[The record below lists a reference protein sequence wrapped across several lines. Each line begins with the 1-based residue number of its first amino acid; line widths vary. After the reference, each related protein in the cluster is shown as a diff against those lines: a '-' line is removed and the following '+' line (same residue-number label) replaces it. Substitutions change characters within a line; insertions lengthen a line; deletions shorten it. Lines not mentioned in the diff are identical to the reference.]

1 MKIKSFMNVLN
12 IGKYLAM
19 AALVMGTMTACSSD
33 DDDNDGGGASSFETP
48 KYEADA
54 AKYVM
59 DETQAPYASIEL
71 TASGN
76 YVITPSQYTNAKK
89 HATNGTRSETGK
101 KGIAMLM
108 QNILKSNAANAM
120 TRSSDDYIYS
130 HIAYG
135 KYTKTG
141 ENEYTLE
148 GFGTITITK
157 DENGNAYSIVI
168 KRNGGSAEE
177 YTAKKQNPDL
187 NSAKSNMLCRTWSI
201 AGYRYYAKLNGKT
214 IVDFKDNTLKGLAT
228 QMYNWLKKNDPE
240 FEEGDFDV
248 NDIINSTPE
257 PENVVFT
264 KTGTYVVYYSEDR
277 LAVSTWKWENE
288 NKGILRYSWNPDYL
302 NDPDESGE
310 VLIEF
315 KNNRLYLTESDSDYD
330 EEDGETYEEG
340 LTYIMTEVK

>member
-1 MKIKSFMNVLN
+1 MNVLN

-19 AALVMGTMTACSSD
+19 AALVMGTMTACSS

-59 DETQAPYASIEL
+59 DETQSPYESIEL

-89 HATNGTRSETGK
+89 HNTNGTRSETGK
-101 KGIAMLM
+101 KGMALLMKGMLSDRITADG
-108 QNILKSNAANAM
+108 NI
-120 TRSSDDYIYS
+120 TRGDDDYIYS

-148 GFGTITITK
+148 GFGTVTITA
-157 DENGNAYSIVI
+157 DSNGNAYSIVI
-168 KRNGGSAEE
+168 KKNGGSAEE

-187 NSAKSNMLCRTWSI
+187 NSTKSNMLCRTWSI

-228 QMYNWLKKNDPE
+228 QMYNWLKKNDP
-240 FEEGDFDV
+240 
-248 NDIINSTPE
+248 N
-257 PENVVFT
+257 
-264 KTGTYVVYYSEDR
+264 
-277 LAVSTWKWENE
+277 
-288 NKGILRYSWNPDYL
+288 LRR
-302 NDPDESGE
+302 ET
-310 VLIEF
+310 
-315 KNNRLYLTESDSDYD
+315 LT
-330 EEDGETYEEG
+330 
-340 LTYIMTEVK
+340 